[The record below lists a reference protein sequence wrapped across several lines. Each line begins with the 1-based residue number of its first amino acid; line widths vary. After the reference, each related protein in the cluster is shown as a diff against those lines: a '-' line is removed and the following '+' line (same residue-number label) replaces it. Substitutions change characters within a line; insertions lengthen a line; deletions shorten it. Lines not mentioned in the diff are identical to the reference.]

1 MTLQL
6 DRVTGRFA
14 VARLEAG
21 SGWPHWMTW
30 SRGFSTV
37 TRTPDETTVVCEE
50 HLVPAGVRAE
60 RGFAAYA
67 VRGSLDFSAVG
78 ILARVS
84 SALADADVSLLAFAT
99 FETDVILV
107 REASAIDAERA
118 WRSGG
123 IAVEP

>member
-6 DRVTGRFA
+6 DRLTGRYA

-37 TRTPDETTVVCEE
+37 TRTADETTVVCEE

-60 RGFAAYA
+60 RGFVAYSA
-67 VRGSLDFSAVG
+67 RGTLDFSAVG
-78 ILARVS
+78 IMARLS
-84 SALADADVSLLAFAT
+84 SALAAADVSLLAFST
-99 FETDVILV
+99 FDTDVILV
-107 REASAIDAERA
+107 REASTSDAERA

-123 IAVEP
+123 ISVDP